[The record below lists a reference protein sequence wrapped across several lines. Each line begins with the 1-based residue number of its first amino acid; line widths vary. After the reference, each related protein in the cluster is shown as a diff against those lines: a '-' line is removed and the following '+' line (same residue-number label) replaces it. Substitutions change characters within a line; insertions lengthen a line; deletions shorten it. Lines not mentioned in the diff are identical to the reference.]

1 MRIIKNTLLLSLLWT
16 LILSGCTNPSAPKV
30 KNYSKPHTLRPFS
43 MNESVTPDLAGG
55 AESSVRKPQP
65 LTLAELRAK
74 YSSTFLLHGPT
85 APRRIALTFD
95 DVPDDYFTPLI
106 LDTLKKL
113 DIKATFFVVGNRA
126 ESHPEIVQ
134 RMINEGHVLG
144 NHSYTHANL
153 PKIADAAFQN
163 EVLKTEHIIK
173 KITGKTM
180 LFIRPPYGNVS
191 EDQIK
196 WLASKHMKIINWNVD
211 SLDWKGLS
219 ADQVRDNI
227 MSHITSG
234 AIVLQHGA
242 GGVGEDLTGTIEAL
256 PSMVAELR
264 AQNIEIVTIPELLHK
279 PAYR

>member
-1 MRIIKNTLLLSLLWT
+1 MRIIRTTLLLSFLFMLV
-16 LILSGCTNPSAPKV
+16 LGCSKPQTPEV
-30 KNYSKPHTLRPFS
+30 KNFSKPHTLRPFS

-55 AESSVRKPQP
+55 KESHVRKPEP

-74 YSSTFLLHGPT
+74 YSSTFLLHGPP
-85 APRRIALTFD
+85 APKRIALTFD

-106 LDTLKKL
+106 LDTLKQL
-113 DIKATFFVVGNRA
+113 HVKATFFVVGNRA
-126 ESHPEIVQ
+126 ESHPDIVR
-134 RMINEGHVLG
+134 RMINEGHIIG
-144 NHSYTHANL
+144 NHSYSHANL
-153 PKIADAAFQN
+153 PKIVDSAFRD
-163 EVLKTEHIIK
+163 EVLRTEDIIK

-196 WLASKHMKIINWNVD
+196 WIASKHMKIINWNVD

-219 ADQVRDNI
+219 ADQVKANI
-227 MSHITSG
+227 MSNISSG

-264 AQNIEIVTIPELLHK
+264 AQNIELVTIPELLHK

>member
-1 MRIIKNTLLLSLLWT
+1 MRIIRNILLFSLLLT
-16 LILSGCTNPSAPKV
+16 LVLSGCSKPQAPEA
-30 KNYSKPHTLRPFS
+30 KNYSRPHTLRPLS

-55 AESSVRKPQP
+55 KESSVRTPEP

-74 YSSTFLLHGPT
+74 YSSTFLLHGPP

-106 LDTLKKL
+106 LDTLHKL
-113 DIKATFFVVGNRA
+113 NVKATFFVVGNRA
-126 ESHPEIVQ
+126 ERHPDMIRRIV
-134 RMINEGHVLG
+134 NEGHILG

-153 PKIADAAFQN
+153 PKIADRAFQD
-163 EVLKTEHIIK
+163 EILKTEHMIK

-180 LFIRPPYGNVS
+180 LFVRPPYGNVS
-191 EDQIK
+191 EEQIK
-196 WLASKHMKIINWNVD
+196 WIASQHMKIINWNVD

-219 ADQVRDNI
+219 ADQVKSNI

-264 AQNIEIVTIPELLHK
+264 AQNIELVTIPELLHK

>member
-1 MRIIKNTLLLSLLWT
+1 MRIIRTPLLHVFLFTLV
-16 LILSGCTNPSAPKV
+16 LSGCAKPQTPEV
-30 KNYSKPHTLRPFS
+30 KNISRPHTLRPFS

-55 AESSVRKPQP
+55 KESNIRKPEP

-74 YSSTFLLHGPT
+74 YSSTFLLHGPP
-85 APRRIALTFD
+85 APKRIALTFD

-106 LDTLKKL
+106 LDTLKQL
-113 DIKATFFVVGNRA
+113 HVKATFFVVGNRA
-126 ESHPEIVQ
+126 ESHPEIVR
-134 RMINEGHVLG
+134 RMITEGHIIG
-144 NHSYTHANL
+144 NHSYSHANL
-153 PKIADAAFQN
+153 PKIADSAFRD
-163 EVLKTEHIIK
+163 EVLRTEDIIK

-191 EDQIK
+191 EEQIK
-196 WLASKHMKIINWNVD
+196 WIASQHMKIINWNVD

-219 ADQVRDNI
+219 ADQVKANI
-227 MSHITSG
+227 MSNISSG